1 MSPSFK
7 FFFFAFFLHFVYNLL
22 HLGTN
27 KQNKQVINKDKQPS
41 DKKNKHTKIQKQNW
55 SHCDQKRNWKKHYL
69 SYIYICTFIYTKK
82 DKIIYYRSRQTKKK
96 KFKWIQRETKISDIT
111 IFVSKSR
118 ICTFFPLFRITKSAG
133 YRRQESNLRLHEETE
148 D

>member
-41 DKKNKHTKIQKQNW
+41 DKKTNIQKYRNKKSLWSETKLKKALLKLHIHMHIHIYKERQNNIL
-55 SHCDQKRNWKKHYL
+55 QK
-69 SYIYICTFIYTKK
+69 ST
-82 DKIIYYRSRQTKKK
+82 DEKK

>member
-41 DKKNKHTKIQKQNW
+41 DKKTNIQKY
-55 SHCDQKRNWKKHYL
+55 RN
-69 SYIYICTFIYTKK
+69 
-82 DKIIYYRSRQTKKK
+82 KIEVIVIR
-96 KFKWIQRETKISDIT
+96 
-111 IFVSKSR
+111 
-118 ICTFFPLFRITKSAG
+118 
-133 YRRQESNLRLHEETE
+133 NETE
-148 D
+148 KSIT